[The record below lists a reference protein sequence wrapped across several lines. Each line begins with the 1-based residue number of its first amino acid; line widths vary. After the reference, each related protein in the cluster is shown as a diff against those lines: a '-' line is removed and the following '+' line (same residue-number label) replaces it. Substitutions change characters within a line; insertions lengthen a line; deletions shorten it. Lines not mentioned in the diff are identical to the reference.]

1 MSSDPQRCCFFLY
14 LGTYPEPHKMNADL
28 RAVDPD
34 WAKMLNF
41 DSDPDQNESRVISNP
56 DQDPAFLPIPDPQT
70 D

>member
-1 MSSDPQRCCFFLY
+1 
-14 LGTYPEPHKMNADL
+14 MNADL

-56 DQDPAFLPIPDPQT
+56 DQDPAFLPIPDVNLCVL
-70 D
+70 